1 MQIIGFIMKLFIF
14 VQVHY
19 YIFNNMTSMILKDS
33 RKLQNYSLKYGAKVY
48 NHCCSSHEI
57 ISGAMRQ

>member
-1 MQIIGFIMKLFIF
+1 MKLFIF

-33 RKLQNYSLKYGAKVY
+33 RKLQNYSLKYGAKVFVQVMK
-48 NHCCSSHEI
+48 SSVAQCDNDCMT
-57 ISGAMRQ
+57 AMT